1 MSSNVYECGH
11 WWWHSQSYT
20 IRFHPYNLQ
29 QLFFLHQFIFLLPHL
44 KCHISSH
51 PRPPSMFLPEVSYI
65 YYLALCYETIMFGPL
80 FINYFVLVWP
90 CPLIQYIHFCLVCWR
105 VGKLGLESLFS
116 LRYNL
121 VFQPDIAYILY
132 NMIK

>member
-11 WWWHSQSYT
+11 WWWHSQSHT
-20 IRFHPYNLQ
+20 ILGLTHIPLQ

-44 KCHISSH
+44 KCQISSH
-51 PRPPSMFLPEVSYI
+51 PSPPSMFLPEVSYI
-65 YYLALCYETIMFGPL
+65 YYLPL